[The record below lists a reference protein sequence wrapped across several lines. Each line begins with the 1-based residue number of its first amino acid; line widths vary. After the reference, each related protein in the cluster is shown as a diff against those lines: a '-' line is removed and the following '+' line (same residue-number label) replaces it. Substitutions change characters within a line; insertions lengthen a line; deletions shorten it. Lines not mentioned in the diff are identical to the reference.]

1 MRLHQPSGKKL
12 KAFYRT
18 KLYSSPLKRCL
29 QLAAL
34 IPHQSLDQ
42 VPQLQEM
49 NFGDW
54 ELRPWSDIPKA
65 ELNPWMED
73 FVRQQVPNGES
84 MEILAD
90 RVIHWYTEILRN
102 SEEKVAIVTH
112 AGPIR
117 VILSEVNQTPLAR
130 SF

>member
-1 MRLHQPSGKKL
+1 
-12 KAFYRT
+12 
-18 KLYSSPLKRCL
+18 
-29 QLAAL
+29 
-34 IPHQSLDQ
+34 
-42 VPQLQEM
+42 
-49 NFGDW
+49 
-54 ELRPWSDIPKA
+54 
-65 ELNPWMED
+65 MED

-117 VILSEVNQTPLAR
+117 VILSEVNQTPLAEAFKR
-130 SF
+130 YSVNYGEVIFIN